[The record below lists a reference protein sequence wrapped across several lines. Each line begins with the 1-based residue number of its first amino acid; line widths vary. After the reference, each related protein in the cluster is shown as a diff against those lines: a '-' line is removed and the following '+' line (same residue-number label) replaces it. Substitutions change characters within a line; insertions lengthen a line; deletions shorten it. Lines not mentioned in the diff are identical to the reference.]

1 MFAKSYSMSLT
12 SLDGQCD
19 DEIKHLTNVGNM
31 TFIVFRVPLPF
42 RRLWNYTVLAHGCD
56 EHPLTNSTLLSNNNI
71 TNNNNNNTSHKFT

>member
-1 MFAKSYSMSLT
+1 MSLT

-31 TFIVFRVPLPF
+31 TFVVFRVPLPF

-71 TNNNNNNTSHKFT
+71 IIVLVLVTSSHEAIFRYT